1 MLLCRR
7 KHPALPFIQ
16 SLFVVCVVVATA
28 EMGCADRDSGAGSVR
43 PATADTVVA
52 SENSAE
58 PSDKTVTLGS
68 VSEAKPRVMLV
79 SFDGL
84 RPDAISGERTPN
96 LQTLIDGGSSTMT
109 GQSEFPCVTLPNH
122 TCMVTGLSILH
133 HGVFINTSVKG
144 RVQRTTIFDTA
155 KAAGIPAGFFVTKP
169 KLNYLCGESDVLTRV
184 VKTDIDVLADETAAA
199 IRNDDLQLVFLHF
212 GEPDGAGHAHGWMG
226 PEYLEQVHRADAAF
240 GRVLDALRERGFFD
254 DTLFIITADH
264 GGHGKIHGLDIPE
277 DRNVPFIV
285 SGPGI
290 AKSRRIC
297 DTMRPMDAAAIA
309 LKTLGLSIES
319 APDGHVP
326 AEIGAEVSA
335 LPCKEDSMQ
344 NAYVSFCGP
353 FPPMMLMPLGL
364 MMVMVR
370 KRFRR
375 SARQAKW
382 RPRSAARE
390 LGLDQQ

>member
-1 MLLCRR
+1 MISGYR
-7 KHPALPFIQ
+7 KRAALPRVQTLFAA
-16 SLFVVCVVVATA
+16 FVVAATA
-28 EMGCADRDSGAGSVR
+28 QTGCADRDSGAGSVS
-43 PATADTVVA
+43 PAAADTVAA
-52 SENSAE
+52 SEISAAQAE
-58 PSDKTVTLGS
+58 KAVTLGS
-68 VSEAKPRVMLV
+68 VSEARPRVMIV

-84 RPDAISGERTPN
+84 RPDAISGERTPH
-96 LQTLIDGGSSTMT
+96 LQALIDDGASTMT

-133 HGVFINTSVKG
+133 HGVFINTSVEG

-155 KAAGIPAGFFVTKP
+155 KAAGIPAAFFVTKP
-169 KLNYLCGESDVLTRV
+169 KLNYLCAETDVVTRI
-184 VKTDIDVLADETAAA
+184 VKTDIDALADETAEA

-226 PEYLEQVHRADAAF
+226 PEYLEQVHRADAAL

-326 AEIGAEVSA
+326 AEISADAGAP
-335 LPCKEDSMQ
+335 PCHDESMQ
-344 NAYVSFCGP
+344 SAYVSFCGP

-370 KRFRR
+370 GRFRR
-375 SARQAKW
+375 
-382 RPRSAARE
+382 
-390 LGLDQQ
+390 